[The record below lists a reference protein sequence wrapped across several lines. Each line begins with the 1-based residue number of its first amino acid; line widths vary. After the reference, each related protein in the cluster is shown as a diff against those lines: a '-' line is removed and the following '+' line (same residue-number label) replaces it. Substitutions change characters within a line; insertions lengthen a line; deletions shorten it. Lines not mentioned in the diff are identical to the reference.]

1 MNLDP
6 SVARC
11 GGSCRRNGSN
21 SNNNNRNR
29 NSKRNQALHNSH
41 PLRRAHE
48 DYEIVSRAAPLTDPL
63 ANIHRQRHQQGI
75 RPPRSFQSILDNAVD
90 VAVVKFQ
97 APPPESFSTST
108 SPDGDNDEESSG
120 LKKQSVQQEKVT
132 TKPSSGPTP
141 QTDFDDNNDN
151 VVEQSLASTIA
162 NGRIRSRPSSLN
174 DLQDDVE
181 ARALCRPNKTLKRK
195 TI

>member
-11 GGSCRRNGSN
+11 GSGRGSGNGNTCNSSN
-21 SNNNNRNR
+21 KK
-29 NSKRNQALHNSH
+29 KRQTLSNSH
-41 PLRRAHE
+41 PLLRRVHD
-48 DYEIVSRAAPLTDPL
+48 DYEILTKAVPLTDPL
-63 ANIHRQRHQQGI
+63 ANIHRQRHQDGI